1 MSTVDYFLEEESKEI
16 NVNIEGY
23 VEQIGAREIRGWV
36 VDRENGPI
44 TLSLLIEDKVYPVVP
59 LWSERADVAASLG
72 EDFIE
77 SGFIITITD
86 EIAGLIKQGNGD
98 SISVMANGVPLDN
111 TEEVKKSLKK
121 AARLSG
127 KEVRTIESQGV
138 IEKCDQFIITGWG
151 LVNEE
156 VENSIALLCNGKP
169 VECSVIR
176 KERHDVAEAL
186 GVDESESIQFGFEL
200 EIPGYIWEDIP
211 EDEVCQL
218 QIYDRFF
225 NLVSNPIELSREKAA
240 DWVSE
245 IARMDKSHDKQYLT
259 LLALEHMRY
268 GQFFSLLDEDAGLF
282 IKNAAKQMQL
292 EDFVFAGNTLEQHE
306 TDEIVTEDASTLI
319 FWKALKRLNVR
330 LVNGEHESV
339 FEQVKAVHDELRGE
353 HRHRYIL
360 SVIPL
365 LCRHNEFLRLRLLM
379 DFVPLFHL
387 DHSNNVW
394 DLSLS
399 LAPLVANKQIGRA
412 SDLLYRLAKQL
423 DSDNGW
429 LNTECVRFAVTYAQK
444 LEAEGDI
451 DLTIAEKFRYAFI
464 SFLDGFKGNWFSR
477 LHDKELIL
485 AMAAILADLERYT
498 DYHRRDMVGAAIRHY
513 GLCPTFWRC
522 VAEQEN
528 MLSDYELSRAQA
540 MWLKLRNALERRDF
554 STSEKLE
561 ELREAIAYFQHK
573 SNPEA
578 LIVLRELV
586 ANSLSSFNED
596 LSFIGKVLLD
606 ELLSSNPAEA
616 LRIAAFPLAGENALQ
631 ARFPETQEGI
641 FHTLRQLSEC
651 GKSTVYDLQN
661 SAAASLLA
669 AQIAADKQDIAA
681 LKDAL
686 AQINARAIALSD
698 WQGQFL
704 GVDLLA
710 GVYKLAFDTPGLD
723 EGAYLPRLAE
733 FIHKA
738 KDNAAATWYLPSP
751 VCSALSRLSII
762 ASDSMLRGFLREIQ
776 NVLRHKFG
784 DRHDELFMPVAEP
797 TLSIASKGWPCD
809 TLVVI
814 YSCRKYLDS
823 RVAAIRATW
832 LQNLKDRGIPYVILV
847 GDGNDTLE
855 DDVLALNVSD
865 KYEDLPKKTL
875 KLFEWVYTH
884 TDAQYVLKI
893 DDDCYLDVDRF
904 FDTLTY
910 RKHFYYGRV
919 IKRDKGS
926 MDRAW
931 HQPKSYTH
939 HGQKAIDKSPEPAI
953 YADGGGGYTLSR
965 LAIMELLKAKRTE
978 AGKRLIASSFMEDK
992 LVGDLL
998 ALCHILPSNE
1008 DYESYQRRRT
1018 FGEAMPVGM
1027 WENTFFPSQIT
1038 PTKVVHLDTEHHL
1051 ALAHKNIASKALW
1064 PKKLWPTYNCPTISG
1079 WTTNQLE
1086 LLTPCEQTVELLR
1099 HNLLVVSVVR
1109 NEMIMLPHFL
1119 EHYRKLGVKGFIF
1132 VDNCSDDGSRE
1143 YLFEQTDVILYS
1155 ADTEYKYSHYGV
1167 SWQQAILGNLCLG
1180 KWVLLADADE
1190 LLVFP
1195 GCEDRSLEEFVV
1207 EIEAEGADAV
1217 RTDMID
1223 MYPQGDLDEA
1233 DFEQQSPFDAAPW
1246 FDNPATMPWTLGSG
1260 WFSSMTGSVSHL
1272 RHRSIPDAVPHDFV
1286 SQKFALIRYQ
1296 PWVRLS
1302 QGIHYAANLNV
1313 SKQPAWLAHFKYHAG
1328 FKEKIRVEIQRAQHF
1343 NNAAEYRRYTVMIAE
1358 GKGGFFKKDVSNKYD
1373 GSHSLAMAIEQ
1384 IESDKF

>member
-1 MSTVDYFLEEESKEI
+1 MSTVDYFLKEDSKEI
-16 NVNIEGY
+16 NANIEGY
-23 VEQIGAREIRGWV
+23 VEQIGAREILGWV
-36 VDRENGPI
+36 INRENEPI
-44 TLSLLIEDKVYPVVP
+44 ALSLRIEDKVYSVTP

-77 SGFIITITD
+77 SGFIITIPD
-86 EIAGLIKQGNGD
+86 EIASLINDDQDNGS
-98 SISVMANGVPLDN
+98 SIGIMANGVLLAN
-111 TEEVKKSLKK
+111 TQEVEKSIKK

-156 VENSIALLCNGKP
+156 IENSIALLCNGKP

-176 KERHDVAEAL
+176 KERQDVAEAL

-200 EIPGYIWEDIP
+200 EIPGYIWEDVP
-211 EDEVCQL
+211 EDEACQL

-245 IARMDKSHDKQYLT
+245 IGRMSESQNKQYLA
-259 LLALEHMRY
+259 LLVLEHMRY
-268 GQFFSLLDEDAGLF
+268 GQFSSLLDKETALF
-282 IKNAAKQMQL
+282 VQNIARQMQL
-292 EDFVFAGNTLEQHE
+292 EDFVFVGDTLEQHE
-306 TDEIVTEDASTLI
+306 TEEAITEDANTLI
-319 FWKALKRLNVR
+319 FWKALKRLNAR
-330 LVNGEHESV
+330 LINREEEPV

-353 HRHRYIL
+353 YRHRYIL

-365 LCRHNEFLRLRLLM
+365 LCRQNEFFQLRLLA
-379 DFVPLFHL
+379 DFASLFHL

-394 DLSLS
+394 EMSLS
-399 LAPLVANKQIGRA
+399 IAPLVADRHVGRS

-423 DSDNGW
+423 DSGW
-429 LNTECVRFAVTYAQK
+429 LNTECVRFAVTYVQK

-451 DLTIAEKFRYAFI
+451 DLITAEKFRYAFI
-464 SFLDGFKGNWFSR
+464 ALLDGFKGNWFSR
-477 LHDKELIL
+477 LHDRELIL
-485 AMAAILADLERYT
+485 AMTALLADLERYT
-498 DYHRRDMVGAAIRHY
+498 DYHKRDMVAAAIRHY
-513 GLCPTFWRC
+513 GLCPTFWQC
-522 VAEQEN
+522 LAEQGNVFLDHEIT
-528 MLSDYELSRAQA
+528 RAQA
-540 MWLKLRNALERRDF
+540 MWFKLRNALEHRDF
-554 STSEKLE
+554 STSERLE

-573 SNPEA
+573 HNPDA

-586 ANSLSSFNED
+586 TNSLPNFNKD
-596 LSFIGKVLLD
+596 LSSIGKVLLE
-606 ELLSSNPAEA
+606 ELLFSDPTEA
-616 LRIAAFPLAGENALQ
+616 LRIAAFPLAGENTLQ
-631 ARFPETQEGI
+631 THFPETQEGI
-641 FHTLRQLSEC
+641 FKTLRQLSEC
-651 GKSTVYDLQN
+651 DKSSVYDLQN

-669 AQIAADKQDIAA
+669 AQAAADKQDIAA

-686 AQINARAIALSD
+686 IQTNAKAIALSD

-710 GVYKLAFDTPGLD
+710 SVYQLAFDTPGLD

-738 KDNAAATWYLPSP
+738 KDNAAATWYLPNP
-751 VCSALSRLSII
+751 VCSALSRLNGI
-762 ASDSMLRGFLREIQ
+762 AADSMLRGFLREIQ

-784 DRHDELFMPVAEP
+784 DRHDELFMPVAKP
-797 TLSIASKGWPCD
+797 TLSIAGKGWPYD

-814 YSCRKYLDS
+814 YSCRKYLES
-823 RVAAIRATW
+823 RVAAIRTTW
-832 LQNLKDRGIPYVILV
+832 LQDLQDRGIPYVILV
-847 GDGNDTLE
+847 GDGEDTLE

-875 KLFEWVYTH
+875 KLFEWVYTN

-893 DDDCYLDVDRF
+893 DDDCYLDVARF
-904 FDTLTY
+904 FETLSY

-919 IKRDKGS
+919 LRRGIGS

-931 HQPKSYTH
+931 HQSKSHTH

-953 YADGGGGYTLSR
+953 YADGGGGYSLSR
-965 LAIMELLKAKRTE
+965 LAIMELLKAKKTD
-978 AGKRLIASSFMEDK
+978 AGKRLIACSFMEDK

-998 ALCHILPSNE
+998 ALSHILPSNE

-1018 FGEAMPVGM
+1018 FGEAMPVAM

-1038 PTKVVHLDTEHHL
+1038 PTKVVHLDTERHL
-1051 ALAHKNIASKALW
+1051 ALTHENIASKALW
-1064 PKKLWPTYNCPTISG
+1064 PKKLWPTCDKPTISLNS
-1079 WTTNQLE
+1079 NQLE
-1086 LLTPCEQTVELLR
+1086 LLTPLEKTIELLR
-1099 HNLLVVSVVR
+1099 HTLFVVSVVR

-1119 EHYRKLGVKGFIF
+1119 DHYRALGVKGFIF

-1143 YLFEQTDVILYS
+1143 YLFEQPDVILYS
-1155 ADTEYKYSHYGV
+1155 ADTEYKYSNYGV
-1167 SWQQAILGNLCLG
+1167 SWQQAVLGNLCLG

-1195 GCEDRSLEEFVV
+1195 GCENRLLTEFIDEV
-1207 EIEAEGADAV
+1207 EAEGADAV
-1217 RTDMID
+1217 WTDMID
-1223 MYPQGDLDEA
+1223 MYPRGDLDDA
-1233 DFEQQSPFDAAPW
+1233 DFKQQSPFEAAPW
-1246 FDNPATMPWTLGSG
+1246 FDNPATVPWLLGSG
-1260 WFSSMTGSVSHL
+1260 WFSNMAGSVNHL

-1286 SQKFALIRYQ
+1286 SQKIALIRYQ

-1302 QGIHYAANLNV
+1302 QGIHYAANLNI
-1313 SKQPAWLAHFKYHAG
+1313 STRTAYFAHFKYHAG

-1358 GKGGFFKKDVSNKYD
+1358 GKGGFFKKGVSVKHD
-1373 GSHSLAMAIEQ
+1373 GSHSFQRKRSKQKAI
-1384 IESDKF
+1384 S